1 MPILKIQLLI
11 SILLLSLI
19 SCSDDLNVSNREP
32 STFPPEEARKPEN
45 AIPQFT
51 AHKGIEVQQ
60 FASEPMM
67 INPTNIDI
75 DERGRVWVCEAQN
88 YRPFTHDHPQRDEG
102 DRILIL
108 EDTDGDGQAD
118 KSKVFYQG
126 PDVNAAL
133 GIAKLGNKVYVAASP
148 SLLVFT
154 DEDGDDVP
162 DQKDTLFTGLAGV
175 DHDHGVHAV
184 IFGPDGKLYFNFG
197 NEGKRLRLKNGN
209 LAKDIHGNVIEEGS
223 TFRQGMIFRCNADG
237 SDLEIMGHNFRN
249 NFELAV
255 DPFGV
260 MWQSDNDDDGNQ
272 ATRINYVMDY
282 GNYGFKDQVTG
293 EGWRVA
299 RIGMHEEIPKRH
311 WHLND
316 PGVIPNLLQTG
327 QGSPT
332 GILVYE
338 GDMLPD
344 VFHHQMIHCEPG
356 KNVVRSYPVTPKG
369 AGYEAEIV
377 PILNSVDGW
386 FRPSDV
392 CAAPDGSLMVSDW
405 YDAGVGG
412 HNMADIE
419 RGRIYRLYSGD
430 NASYQVSAPDLSNL
444 DQAILHLNHVNQATR
459 YLAFER
465 VTNDQDAPQ
474 ALLNLIESTSND
486 RLKAR
491 AYWCLAS
498 LEKSHA
504 LKSATMASNE
514 ESPAFRALSLR
525 IARQFLADKQMSL
538 IWKLRRDPDIEVLRE
553 AAISLRYL
561 GDVDA
566 SESWA
571 MIADRYDGQDRWFLE
586 ALGIGSDLHADDRF
600 TAYMNLRNSKDLAP
614 SADVI
619 WRLRTDKAL
628 PELYRLI
635 ERSKSEEEMV
645 RYFRAMHFLTPSRV
659 EPYLARALNTRDH
672 PMQQKMVEFALGSL
686 DPEAIAN
693 NAGIR
698 SKLKE
703 ILPEMRG
710 TSTWTMII
718 RNAKL
723 KDEALILWDS
733 ALVSTEQNFKSE
745 AAKLVASLAGNAFI
759 QNQFEKADISQKTR
773 ILELAGYVGNN
784 KSREWLVDLF
794 EDKSQEEIIRHQAAL
809 ALSKDWRG
817 MSTLAE
823 ALESGQLDDEDAETV
838 ATYLSRS
845 WRNDI
850 QQLAIDWITENKGT
864 TPIDLATIAQQQGDI
879 ANGAAV
885 FEEFCQGCHM
895 VKDKGTRFGPNLD
908 GIGTKLGK
916 DALLD
921 AIVYPSMGVGFGYEG
936 FIIETDDGK
945 TYSGYIESEAEDE
958 LSLRLMGGV
967 SQLLDKGTITKKEAM
982 STSLMTAN
990 LHQLMDEQQLVDLI
1004 EYLSSLKGTEA
1015 I

>member
-1 MPILKIQLLI
+1 MPISKIQLLI
-11 SILLLSLI
+11 PCLLLLLI
-19 SCSDDLNVSNREP
+19 SCADDLNAPHGQSAF
-32 STFPPEEARKPEN
+32 SPEEARKPEN
-45 AIPQFT
+45 AIAQFK
-51 AHKGIEVQQ
+51 AHKGIEIQQ

-75 DERGRVWVCEAQN
+75 DEKGRVWVCEAQN
-88 YRPFTHDHPQRDEG
+88 YRAFTHDHPQRDEG

-162 DQKDTLFTGLAGV
+162 DQKDTLFTGLEGV

-197 NEGKRLRLKNGN
+197 NEGKRLRLKDGS
-209 LAKDIHGNVIEEGS
+209 LAKDKHGNVIEEGN

-255 DPFGV
+255 DPYGI

-299 RIGMHEEIPKRH
+299 RIGMHDEVPKRH

-316 PGVIPNLLQTG
+316 PGVVPNLLQTG

-356 KNVVRSYPVTPKG
+356 KNVVRSYPVTPSG

-377 PILNSVDGW
+377 PILNSSDGW

-412 HNMADIE
+412 HNMADID

-430 NASYQVSAPDLSNL
+430 HTQYQVTVPDLSTL

-465 VTNDQDAPQ
+465 VTGDPNAPE
-474 ALLNLIESTSND
+474 ALLSLIENSTD
-486 RLKAR
+486 DHLKAR

-498 LEKSHA
+498 LDKVNA
-504 LKSATMASNE
+504 LKSATEASNAE
-514 ESPAFRALSLR
+514 DAKFRTLALR
-525 IARQFLADKQMSL
+525 IGRQFLSDKQLNSL
-538 IWKLRRDPDIEVLRE
+538 VWKLRRDTEIEVLRE

-566 SESWA
+566 SESWS
-571 MIADRYDGQDRWFLE
+571 MLADRYDGQDRWYLE
-586 ALGIGSDLHADDRF
+586 ALGIGSDLHADERF

-614 SADVI
+614 SGDII
-619 WRLRTDKAL
+619 WRLRTDKAI

-635 ERSKSEEEMV
+635 ERSKSEAEMV
-645 RYFRAMHFLTPSRV
+645 RYFRAMHFLSPSKV
-659 EPYLARALNTRDH
+659 EPYLAMALNATDH
-672 PMQQKMVEFALGSL
+672 PMQEKMVEFALGSL
-686 DPEAIAN
+686 DPSAIAN
-693 NAGIR
+693 NASIR
-698 SKLKE
+698 SKLKQ
-703 ILPEMRG
+703 ILPNLRG

-718 RNAKL
+718 RNAEL
-723 KDEALILWDS
+723 EDEALILWDS
-733 ALVSTEQNFKSE
+733 AMVSTDQDFKSE
-745 AAKLVASLAGNAFI
+745 AAKLVASLVGNTFI
-759 QNQFEKADISQKTR
+759 QDQFEAADISQKAR
-773 ILELAGYVGNN
+773 ILELAGYIGNN
-784 KSREWLVDLF
+784 EGREWLVDLF
-794 EDKSQEEIIRHQAAL
+794 EDKSQEEIVRHQAAL

-817 MSTLAE
+817 MSILAD
-823 ALESGQLDDEDAETV
+823 ALENGQLDEKDAETV

-850 QQLAIDWITENKGT
+850 QQQAIDWITENRGT
-864 TPIDLATIAQQQGDI
+864 TPMDLATIAQQKGDI
-879 ANGAAV
+879 ANGTVV
-885 FEEFCQGCHM
+885 FAEFCQGCHM
-895 VKDKGTRFGPNLD
+895 VNNQGTRFGPDLD

-936 FIIETDDGK
+936 FIIETADGK
-945 TYSGYIESEAEDE
+945 AYSGYIESEAEDE

-967 SQLLDKGTITKKEAM
+967 SQLLDKGSITKKEAM
-982 STSLMTAN
+982 TNSLMTAN
-990 LHQLMDEQQLVDLI
+990 LHQLMEEQQLVDLI
-1004 EYLSSLKGTEA
+1004 EYLSSLKGKEA